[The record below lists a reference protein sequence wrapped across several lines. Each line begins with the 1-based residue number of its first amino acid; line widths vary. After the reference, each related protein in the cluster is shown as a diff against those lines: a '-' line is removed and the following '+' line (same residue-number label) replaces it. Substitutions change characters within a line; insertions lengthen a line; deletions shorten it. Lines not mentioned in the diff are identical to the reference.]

1 MALEKLFSTLTA
13 IGCTLSLAGCGS
25 DSATPSASGALPTN
39 LAGQIVKGPVAS
51 ASVCAYAISEGV
63 KAQNPLVPCVISAV
77 DGQYEM
83 SLPGSYAG
91 DIFIEA
97 SGGTYV
103 DESSGKTIS
112 LSGPLSS
119 FVAGAGPKVGIV
131 SPLTTLA
138 ITRSASLSSA
148 AFAAAAESVKS
159 QAGLGADV
167 SLTATPPTFA
177 ANARTATNAYAVVL
191 GGISQYMT
199 TNSATLNQAIAALG
213 TANQG
218 AFKDAI
224 NTYTSALGVAT
235 SAVPSIFATTPST
248 GTGGSIG
255 SGGSTTPPSTTGV
268 GPSGLVIAPEFS
280 AVTVKLSPG
289 VAEIYKT
296 ESAVFTVTMTAG
308 PSSGLS
314 YRYYLPLA
322 PTATLT
328 RFISDP
334 PGGKTLEH
342 EHNIAT
348 LRPGASDL
356 GLVQVNVEVFQTL
369 SGVKKK
375 VGEANAKVLVK
386 DVQAALISLTVESE
400 SPPSLGGLSTTI
412 LGWSFPIS
420 LNASH
425 YIYTITNATTGK
437 ETARYRILQ
446 ADALGT
452 AGATRLLYGFCAAS
466 DLACE
471 RQTFIPAVDELT
483 GKAAFLFVHRGT
495 NIWIGIANGGCN
507 DSRGVSMA
515 CDPVKES
522 EKYPPFTVRVYF

>member
-1 MALEKLFSTLTA
+1 MALSKLVSSFTA
-13 IGCTLSLAGCGS
+13 IGCAVLLAGCGGG
-25 DSATPSASGALPTN
+25 DGTPSPVVASSTSFS
-39 LAGQIVKGPVAS
+39 GQVVKGPVAS
-51 ASVCAYAISEGV
+51 ANVCAYAISEGI
-63 KAQNPLVPCVISAV
+63 KAASPLVACVVSAS

-83 SLPGSYAG
+83 SLPLSYLG
-91 DIFIEA
+91 DIYIEA
-97 SGGTYV
+97 SGGTYI
-103 DESSGKTIS
+103 DESSGRTTA
-112 LSGPLSS
+112 LSSPLSS
-119 FVAGAGPKVGIV
+119 FVSGTSPKGGVV

-138 ITRSASLSSA
+138 VTRSSSLSTA
-148 AFAAAAESVKS
+148 AFAASVETVKL
-159 QAGLGADV
+159 QAGLGVDV
-167 SLTATPPTFA
+167 SLTETVPTFA
-177 ANARTATNAYAVVL
+177 SNLRTATNSYAVVL

-199 TNSATLNQAIAALG
+199 SNGVSLSQAITALG

-218 AFKDAI
+218 SFKDAI
-224 NTYTSALGVAT
+224 NTYASALGVSS
-235 SAVPSIFATTPST
+235 SAVPSIFASPPSG
-248 GTGGSIG
+248 GTGGTS
-255 SGGSTTPPSTTGV
+255 GSTSTIPPTTGGI

-280 AVTVKLSPG
+280 GVTVKLATV

-296 ESAVFTVTMTAG
+296 ESAVFNVTMTGG
-308 PSSGLS
+308 PSTGLS
-314 YRYYLPLA
+314 YRFYIPLA

-328 RFISDP
+328 RFVSDP

-342 EHNIAT
+342 EFSNAT
-348 LRPGASDL
+348 LRPGASDV
-356 GLVQVNVEVFQTL
+356 GPVRVNVEVFQTL
-369 SGVKKK
+369 AGIKKK
-375 VGEANAKVLVK
+375 VGEASATVLVR

-400 SPPSLGGLSTTI
+400 STPALGGLSTTI

-452 AGATRLLYGFCAAS
+452 AAPIRLLYGFCAAS

-483 GKAAFLFVHRGT
+483 GKAAFLFLHRGT

-507 DSRGVSMA
+507 TSQGVAMA